1 MVPSIESKCC
11 NFSIEKIAKN
21 IDSLIFSK
29 HKKSYIAKKMG
40 VKPQTLHNIVESLYH
55 GKNVGIDTI
64 NRIAIAG
71 DVTCEELLAQ
81 EEINIEVKEES

>member
-1 MVPSIESKCC
+1 MVPSIESKCY

-29 HKKSYIAKKMG
+29 YKKSYIAKKMG
-40 VKPQTLHNIVESLYH
+40 VKPQTLHRIVESLYH

-81 EEINIEVKEES
+81 EEINAEEKES